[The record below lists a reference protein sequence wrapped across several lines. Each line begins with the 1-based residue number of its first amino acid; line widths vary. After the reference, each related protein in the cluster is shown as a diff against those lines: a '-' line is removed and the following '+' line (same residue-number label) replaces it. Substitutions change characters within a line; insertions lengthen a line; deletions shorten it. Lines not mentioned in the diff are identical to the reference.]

1 MESLEFELINAI
13 NSDSDNLEEIVKEW
27 LDMEELI

>member
-1 MESLEFELINAI
+1 MEMELIQAI
-13 NSDSDNLEEIVKEW
+13 LGDTDNLEEIVIEW

>member
-1 MESLEFELINAI
+1 MLETELIQAI
-13 NSDSDNLEEIVKEW
+13 LGDTDNLEEIVIEW

>member
-1 MESLEFELINAI
+1 MLEMELIQAI
-13 NSDSDNLEEIVKEW
+13 LGDTDNLEEIVIEW

>member
-1 MESLEFELINAI
+1 MLEMELIQAI
-13 NSDSDNLEEIVKEW
+13 LDDTDNLEEIVIEW